1 MTRVRP
7 KLSRGQALIETAVTV
22 LLLVLTTFTIFD
34 FARFFWAV
42 LAVQN
47 GVAQGTRFAVTNR
60 ELGELDRDESIRR
73 AIREA
78 TPGFTIADDDIIFF
92 NVSAGA
98 TGSSGNP
105 GDTIRVTVEQDFRF
119 LTPVLAEVF
128 GDGGELRFAASST
141 MRNEPEAD

>member
-60 ELGELDRDESIRR
+60 ELGELDRDESI
-73 AIREA
+73 
-78 TPGFTIADDDIIFF
+78 FF